1 MKQSS
6 PSRPVVMNC
15 LRKVFRGLL
24 GLSPSSINAF
34 STVIY
39 SEGVQ
44 HFLYWASSI
53 SPRPV
58 FFLSFSFLSV
68 SSVLSFFCSEAE
80 RNVNSHYLS
89 GWVSYNLFLK
99 WSLMVEYEVERSQT
113 PWSFRYFISGKRQ
126 VEMTVFPTHPLT
138 IQRENTLKINFEI
151 LILFSMK
158 KTPMAP
164 SSTNIIYKQK
174 KLQNPFLPEIIGS
187 CCFQWLSF
195 WFSLSI

>member
-1 MKQSS
+1 MFIVYETILPIQTS
-6 PSRPVVMNC
+6 
-15 LRKVFRGLL
+15 GDE
-24 GLSPSSINAF
+24 LSP
-34 STVIY
+34 
-39 SEGVQ
+39 E
-44 HFLYWASSI
+44 
-53 SPRPV
+53 
-58 FFLSFSFLSV
+58 SFSGFAWIIPVLHKCLFNCYLQWRCAAFPV

-126 VEMTVFPTHPLT
+126 VEMTVFPTHPHT

>member
-1 MKQSS
+1 MPFQLLFTVKVCSISCIGCQAFHQS
-6 PSRPVVMNC
+6 
-15 LRKVFRGLL
+15 
-24 GLSPSSINAF
+24 LSFFSLSLSSLYPPSS
-34 STVIY
+34 
-39 SEGVQ
+39 
-44 HFLYWASSI
+44 L
-53 SPRPV
+53 
-58 FFLSFSFLSV
+58 
-68 SSVLSFFCSEAE
+68 FFCSEAE

-126 VEMTVFPTHPLT
+126 VEMTVFPTHPHT
-138 IQRENTLKINFEI
+138 IQRENTLKIKFQI

-164 SSTNIIYKQK
+164 SWTNIIYKQK

>member
-1 MKQSS
+1 MADSHKCDWTEFELSLNCLRSCSWKAFSSFVLALKCLYCMKQSS

-126 VEMTVFPTHPLT
+126 VEMTVFPTH
-138 IQRENTLKINFEI
+138 IRSRGKI
-151 LILFSMK
+151 LWK
-158 KTPMAP
+158 
-164 SSTNIIYKQK
+164 
-174 KLQNPFLPEIIGS
+174 
-187 CCFQWLSF
+187 LSF
-195 WFSLSI
+195 KY